1 MAVVAGVQHAGH
13 AIERFARPLAHSR
26 QNKLWPQGTN
36 AAVTARSVHNAHP
49 RGEPLGEG
57 RVVDENAHTP
67 AGFSK
72 LGDSP
77 NPSSRSR
84 SRSRS
89 AGDQILARPGA
100 QDPEPEDPEDT
111 DPDDEKTPDEHD
123 WATGVASKR
132 PMYGFVKS
140 NVPNTSDSSEPPT
153 TVPPA
158 VPAPVRTAMWAS
170 ISFLAASTLS
180 GKPVTSKTGSLS
192 RDGVTMYVWVCCW
205 ILLIVAPLGPTTRPT
220 TR

>member
-26 QNKLWPQGTN
+26 QNKLWPQGTR
-36 AAVTARSVHNAHP
+36 AAVTARSVHIAHP
-49 RGEPLGEG
+49 RGDPLGEG
-57 RVVDENAHTP
+57 RVVEEKAQTP

-77 NPSSRSR
+77 RPSSRSR

-89 AGDQILARPGA
+89 AGDQILAKPGA
-100 QDPEPEDPEDT
+100 QEPEPDDPDDT
-111 DPDDEKTPDEHD
+111 DPDDENTPDEHD
-123 WATGVASKR
+123 WAAGVASRR
-132 PMYGFVKS
+132 PKYGFVKS
-140 NVPNTSDSSEPPT
+140 NEPNTSDSSEPT
-153 TVPPA
+153 AAPPA

-180 GKPVTSKTGSLS
+180 GRPVTSKTGSLS
-192 RDGVTMYVWVCCW
+192 RDGVTMYV
-205 ILLIVAPLGPTTRPT
+205 
-220 TR
+220 